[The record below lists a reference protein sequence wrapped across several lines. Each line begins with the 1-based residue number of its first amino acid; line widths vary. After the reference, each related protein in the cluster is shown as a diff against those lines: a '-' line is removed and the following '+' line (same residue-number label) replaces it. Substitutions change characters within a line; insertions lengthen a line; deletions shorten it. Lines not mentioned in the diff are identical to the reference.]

1 MPQKWQQVDTDF
13 PTFTGN
19 ESVSEKVDQII
30 NYLRILVEELQY
42 QLQNLDASNW
52 NANAWSDLTAS
63 TEAAVTEKVRALENS
78 ITALK
83 IQINALAGRVNQ
95 EERRVTEAE
104 NAISGLEQ
112 RADEQ
117 AEQTDLLLEQLGNAQ
132 ADIDDLQ
139 QRLDEE
145 GGIEDQLSELNS
157 TAQTAKDLQEQL
169 NGDGGVM
176 ERLDAVEDAADV
188 ISRDAEGN
196 PVIGLKEGVLNLV
209 GKIYIN
215 GILFEGGVS
224 DETTES

>member
-19 ESVSEKVDQII
+19 EPVSEKVDQII

-52 NANAWSDLTAS
+52 NTNAWSDLTAS

-83 IQINALAGRVNQ
+83 IQINALAGHVSQ
-95 EERRVTEAE
+95 EGNRVTEAE
-104 NAISGLEQ
+104 TAISDLEQ

-117 AEQTDLLLEQLGNAQ
+117 AEQTEQLLEQLGNAQ

-139 QRLDEE
+139 QWLEE
-145 GGIEDQLSELNS
+145 GGIEDRLLDLEDSAH
-157 TAQTAKDLQEQL
+157 TASDLQEQI
-169 NGDGGVM
+169 NGEGGVI
-176 ERLDAVEDAADV
+176 ERLGAVEDAATA
-188 ISRDAEGN
+188 IRRDADGN
-196 PVIGLKEGVLNLV
+196 PVIGSEEGVLNLV

-215 GILFEGGVS
+215 GILFEGGAS